1 MIAFPSRGKECA
13 LMKDSIE
20 QLVRAHDP
28 DGLFSVLARSHEQV
42 TRAWSR
48 PVPAM
53 KKSADVRQVIMC
65 GMGGSAISGDLAAN
79 FLAGELEVPFSVN
92 RTYGL
97 PASAGKDTLVIAS
110 SYSGNTEETLSSL
123 DEALRRGCRA
133 VCITNGGAMG
143 ALADGAG
150 LPAFPLDR
158 DLQPRYALYSSFFT
172 LLKVLQSLG
181 IIGDQSAW
189 AARIAEMLEE
199 SAPRHGGDGSAAM
212 EYARRLEG
220 KLALVYSASGVT
232 DGAGSRLKAQLNEN
246 AKVHAFHAALPEMNH
261 NEIVGWEGAA
271 DSGAALAAVS
281 IIDRDYHP
289 RILARFGIF
298 HALLRKI
305 GVDILEFE
313 STHSDRK
320 MRLFDLVYLSDW
332 ISYCLALLR
341 GRDPGE
347 IEFIDHMK
355 QELSRH
361 E

>member
-1 MIAFPSRGKECA
+1 MKE
-13 LMKDSIE
+13 SIE

-28 DGLFSVLARSHEQV
+28 DNLFSVLARSHEQA
-42 TRAWSR
+42 TRAWAR
-48 PVPAM
+48 PVPSLT
-53 KKSADVRQVIMC
+53 KPDEVRQVIMC

-92 RTYGL
+92 RAYGL
-97 PASAGKDTLVIAS
+97 PASAGKGTLVIAS

-123 DEALRRGCRA
+123 EEALRRGCHA

-143 ALADGAG
+143 TLAGSAG
-150 LPAFPLDR
+150 LPVFPLDR

-172 LLKVLQSLG
+172 LLKVLQSSG
-181 IIGDQSAW
+181 IIRDQSAW
-189 AARIAEMLEE
+189 AERIAAMLEE
-199 SAPRHGGDGSAAM
+199 SAPRHGGEGSAAL
-212 EYARRLEG
+212 EYARRLQG
-220 KLALVYSASGVT
+220 KLALVHSAAGLT

-261 NEIVGWEGAA
+261 NEIVGWEGAG

-281 IIDRDYHP
+281 FLDRDYHP
-289 RILARFGIF
+289 RILARFRIF
-298 HALLRKI
+298 HGLLRKI
-305 GVDILEFE
+305 DVDILEIE
-313 STHSDRK
+313 SVYPDRK

-347 IEFIDHMK
+347 IEYIDHMK
-355 QELSRH
+355 RELSRH